1 MTVILVLSTFV
12 LFLIVDYFYS
22 KRLPV
27 RAAVQRRLQPAVR
40 PTMQPNVVSG
50 FVIPDNLRYH
60 PGHTWA
66 LSESPKLVRLGFDDF
81 AARVMGKIE
90 NITLPQRGQWIRQGQ
105 KIWTIQRNGV
115 KAAMVS
121 PVEGVVTEIN
131 EAAAQ
136 NPEISRG
143 DPYGDG
149 WLVAVESPDAKLNF
163 RNLLSG
169 NVARWW
175 LEEAANRLRKHLPV
189 PAGVMAQDGG
199 MAVNDLTSSLAEDQW
214 LAVTREFF
222 LG

>member
-1 MTVILVLSTFV
+1 MTVMLVLSTFV
-12 LFLIVDYFYS
+12 LFLLIDYLYS
-22 KRLPV
+22 KHLPV
-27 RAAVQRRLQPAVR
+27 RAAVQVQPASR
-40 PTMQPNVVSG
+40 PAMQPNVVSG
-50 FVIPDNLRYH
+50 FVIPDKLRYH

-66 LSESPKLVRLGFDDF
+66 LSESPKLVRVGFDDF

-90 NITLPQRGQWIRQGQ
+90 SITLPQRGQWIRQGQ

-115 KAAMVS
+115 RADMVS

-136 NPEISRG
+136 NPEVSLH

-169 NVARWW
+169 NMARMWMD
-175 LEEAANRLRKHLPV
+175 EAASRLRKHLPV
-189 PAGVMAQDGG
+189 PAGAMAQDGG
-199 MAVNDLTSSLAEDQW
+199 MAINDLTSSLAGDQW
-214 LAVTREFF
+214 LTVTREFF

>member
-12 LFLIVDYFYS
+12 LFLLIDYLYS

-27 RAAVQRRLQPAVR
+27 RATMQVRPQPASR
-40 PTMQPNVVSG
+40 PAMQPNVVGG
-50 FVIPDNLRYH
+50 FIIPGNLRYH

-66 LSESPKLVRLGFDDF
+66 LSESPKLVRVGFDDF

-90 NITLPQRGQWIRQGQ
+90 SITLPQRGQWIRQGQ

-115 KAAMVS
+115 RADMVS

-136 NPEISRG
+136 NPDVSRS

-149 WLVAVESPDAKLNF
+149 WLVTVESPDAKLNF
-163 RNLLSG
+163 RNLLAG
-169 NVARWW
+169 NVARMWM
-175 LEEAANRLRKHLPV
+175 EEAANRLRKHMQI
-189 PAGVMAQDGG
+189 PAGAMADGG

-222 LG
+222 LS

>member
-12 LFLIVDYFYS
+12 LFLLIDHLYS

-27 RAAVQRRLQPAVR
+27 RATMQVRPQPASR
-40 PTMQPNVVSG
+40 PAMQPNVVSG
-50 FVIPDNLRYH
+50 FIIPENLRYH

-66 LSESPKLVRLGFDDF
+66 LSESPKLVRVGFDDF

-90 NITLPQRGQWIRQGQ
+90 SITLPQRGQWIRQGQ
-105 KIWTIQRNGV
+105 KIWTIQRNAV
-115 KAAMVS
+115 KADMVS

-136 NPEISRG
+136 NPDVSRS

-149 WLVAVESPDAKLNF
+149 WLVTVESPDAKLNF
-163 RNLLSG
+163 RNLLAG
-169 NVARWW
+169 NVARMWM
-175 LEEAANRLRKHLPV
+175 EEAANRLRKHMQI
-189 PAGVMAQDGG
+189 PAGAMADGG

-222 LG
+222 LS